1 MVEQQKRKPGRPPAK
16 KPVTISHPK
25 IPVPVTTST
34 PPKQEEPVV
43 QPVKPFSELTKEI
56 KPFLNENGFTI
67 LGKFKN
73 HSKTAHYIKVS
84 TSYGQ
89 TALVHVD
96 SELHHCQIEEN
107 RDVIYFLMD
116 KPSDAIPF
124 SLKNSFSSSV
134 DASVMGV
141 AIESNG
147 IVCTLIKDLTSTP
160 LESHYQLDEELEESS
175 SDEEEGYVSSPRRAR
190 ARKNAQTPISV
201 SILHH
206 DTSGMLVYPIISL
219 KDLLEDPKETVRA
232 VDINILSIHKNMIH
246 LLNQEFDKIINS
258 IHTYKNKLVY
268 FKESFLKVNQDMMN
282 PINLLKDYR
291 DMYDSEKN
299 EAHDEPAEIE
309 KANRITKDLVSR
321 EETLEEIWRI
331 AQAVVSY
338 DKISLFL
345 RCIEHVDM
353 ATDKLK
359 EWDFQLLEE
368 WKKYKGL

>member
-1 MVEQQKRKPGRPPAK
+1 
-16 KPVTISHPK
+16 
-25 IPVPVTTST
+25 
-34 PPKQEEPVV
+34 
-43 QPVKPFSELTKEI
+43 
-56 KPFLNENGFTI
+56 
-67 LGKFKN
+67 
-73 HSKTAHYIKVS
+73 
-84 TSYGQ
+84 
-89 TALVHVD
+89 
-96 SELHHCQIEEN
+96 
-107 RDVIYFLMD
+107 
-116 KPSDAIPF
+116 
-124 SLKNSFSSSV
+124 
-134 DASVMGV
+134 
-141 AIESNG
+141 
-147 IVCTLIKDLTSTP
+147 
-160 LESHYQLDEELEESS
+160 
-175 SDEEEGYVSSPRRAR
+175 
-190 ARKNAQTPISV
+190 
-201 SILHH
+201 
-206 DTSGMLVYPIISL
+206 MLVYPIISL